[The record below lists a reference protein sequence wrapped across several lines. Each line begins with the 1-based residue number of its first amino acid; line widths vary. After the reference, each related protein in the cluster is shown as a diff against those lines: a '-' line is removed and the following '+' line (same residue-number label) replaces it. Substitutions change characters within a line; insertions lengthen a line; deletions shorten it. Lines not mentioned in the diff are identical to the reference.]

1 MIAWR
6 RRTAEFRNWEL
17 WCSSFYLVL
26 HLFFFLFSFSSLSIR
41 ATSFFSFS
49 RTSFPFVRGFLS
61 FFFSTIR
68 LLTDQRLENR
78 EEREKE
84 GERRSKE
91 KGDCREIRKRNGKE
105 KKKTY
110 LPSAPYFHSYN
121 SSNSSAILFD
131 SLSNALGCWARA
143 SIPSFVPAIVP
154 RNWTISF
161 LNSTASTLS
170 HLGSPVVDPG
180 VSANTLVMEAKRLDS
195 FCRWAASLLPRGPKD
210 WLVTLVQRIDAMRR
224 ICWIGCAGFNRIRG
238 KSERTLCQNLRSVSG
253 RELDQARYQ
262 ISYHTFSHAFPFQ
275 PFPKLCFPRA
285 QGRR

>member
-1 MIAWR
+1 M
-6 RRTAEFRNWEL
+6 
-17 WCSSFYLVL
+17 
-26 HLFFFLFSFSSLSIR
+26 
-41 ATSFFSFS
+41 
-49 RTSFPFVRGFLS
+49 
-61 FFFSTIR
+61 
-68 LLTDQRLENR
+68 TDQRLENR

-84 GERRSKE
+84 GEGGE
-91 KGDCREIRKRNGKE
+91 EARKRGTVGKYESEME

-110 LPSAPYFHSYN
+110 LPSAPYFHSYT

-131 SLSNALGCWARA
+131 SLSNAFGCWIRA
-143 SIPSFVPAIVP
+143 AIPSFVPAIVP

-253 RELDQARYQ
+253 KELDQARYQ
-262 ISYHTFSHAFPFQ
+262 ISYHTFSHGFPFQ

-285 QGRR
+285 PGRR